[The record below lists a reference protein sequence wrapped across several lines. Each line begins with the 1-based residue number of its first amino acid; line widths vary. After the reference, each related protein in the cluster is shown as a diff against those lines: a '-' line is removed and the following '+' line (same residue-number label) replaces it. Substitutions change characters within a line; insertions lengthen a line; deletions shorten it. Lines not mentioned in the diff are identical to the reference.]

1 MTDRKEVIMGTMTVK
16 KKGTPQKEITDEERF
31 LLAAQ
36 SPFFLKKKK
45 DTEDLIKKV
54 GLPDSVTKRLKK

>member
-1 MTDRKEVIMGTMTVK
+1 LTDRENVIMGTITVK
-16 KKGTPQKEITDEERF
+16 KGIPKKGITDEERF
-31 LLAAQ
+31 LLATQ

-45 DTEDLIKKV
+45 DAEDLIKKV